1 MIRPILT
8 RRALAAAALGL
19 AACAPA
25 MAAGLIQNGSFD
37 ASPNLSGWTV
47 TSAPSSYIQFKKSSV
62 GPVVYIKDAPV
73 TLSQTFTDV
82 AGSTLEIEADYLLEK
97 TNPNQTFTV
106 LFDGQVI
113 LSTYT
118 VTGGFAHLDID
129 VTATGSDTLTFV
141 FNTRNLRLSTA
152 MELGNV
158 SVTSIAA
165 PVPEPASSLMV
176 GLGLAGLLL
185 ARRRRAV
192 AAQRISAN

>member
-165 PVPEPASSLMV
+165 ASSLMV